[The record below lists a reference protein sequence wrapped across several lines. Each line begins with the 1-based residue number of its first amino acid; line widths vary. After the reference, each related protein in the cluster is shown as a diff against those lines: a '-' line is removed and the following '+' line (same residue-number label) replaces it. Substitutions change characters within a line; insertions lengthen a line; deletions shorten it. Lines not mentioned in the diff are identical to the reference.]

1 MTTPRGHKAEG
12 VVFED
17 DVKVCGISVA
27 SKVDVQK
34 GLQTVLH
41 GALPFEAPLG
51 DIIVGTTPKG
61 DIKVS
66 LSVWDRDCSVC
77 LRLLSCLV
85 DCQVDPSRRLGRL

>member
-12 VVFED
+12 VLFED

-27 SKVDVQK
+27 SKIDVQK

-51 DIIVGTTPKG
+51 DIIVGKTPKG
-61 DIKVS
+61 DVKVD
-66 LSVWDRDCSVC
+66 LELWVLAC
-77 LRLLSCLV
+77 L
-85 DCQVDPSRRLGRL
+85 